1 MALAA
6 HAAVWVSVPAAV
18 RIATAVRRSPQE
30 ALQLKEQRHCHFA
43 SLLSFLLG
51 GFCMTLAAHAAV
63 WLSVPAAAR
72 IAVAA
77 RRSPQE
83 ALQVAIRAAGAAA
96 LVVAAV
102 PVVGLGINYSALLAF
117 FHMHLAPLP
126 ASLAAQKRRGLSASA
141 ASAATA
147 GSALASAALKPTDLP
162 ALLVCFCFGAAVVSL
177 FYHLPPSIFSRS
189 LALGHKLISRMDRS
203 ASEAAG
209 GGANVVAVA
218 DMVGLVRSLLLL
230 TSLSISPCINLPTS
244 LLSSALSPPPSYHSP
259 CVRGGQVGVGMA
271 RGAARACEA
280 FCLAAAE
287 AVASMVLG
295 AHVAQHC
302 AIDNP
307 TGFILLP
314 LVVLSLD
321 LLTSAA
327 AILSV
332 SAAAGSSR
340 LPHSLPVDSSS
351 SSYSSSSPFS
361 SHSPLFR
368 SSPRSPMLR
377 GSVLP
382 TAAEEVVGCIF
393 NGYALSLVLAVSS
406 FALATRWLLFTEQ
419 APLAWLHFFFCAL
432 LGMLSSILL
441 LLSSSLLSAPHL
453 PPVRSLAIASSSGH
467 ASNISSGLALGIA
480 AAAPPAVIVGLAVAA
495 AVWLGRNSGLVDGKG
510 EPAGGL
516 LGLAVAVMGMLSSG
530 CFSLTT
536 DLFQLAV
543 SHAGL
548 LCKMMA
554 QHQKQQQQGQMQQ
567 MQEFSLGPAAHDV
580 MQDAHGMAAHGMDAY
595 GMGMQDGGGMA
606 SDHMGAAGSPH
617 VLQQQVSSDAV
628 AAAAAATTGGVGTG
642 EMAAEDSSSSLQ
654 SSSLQSSAL
663 PPHAP
668 TSSAAASPAAAAA
681 ATAAAV
687 LRTPVSPLEAA
698 ASAVAS
704 ATRGMGCGASSLCS
718 LLLVHAFVA
727 LVSSYSSTALQN
739 IDLLRPE
746 LLVACMVGAAVVVGG
761 VAMAGGGVT
770 RCTAIVVRE
779 GRRHLHHRAEE
790 KQAYPRA
797 PMVLDDPSRFVGA
810 VAAVSLKELLLPG
823 LLAVAAPI
831 AMGMIDVGQRR
842 HHSVV
847 IRQSHPPAP
856 PGSTGSGS
864 TASSRCAGD
873 TAVNCFYYL
882 TCLSSTFTPPS
893 PHRHH
898 SVVSRQSHP
907 PAPPGSAGSGS
918 TASSRCAGDTAVN
931 CFYYL
936 TCLSSTFTPPS
947 PHRHHS
953 AVSRQGHPPAPVGSK
968 GGGGAAAGGTAGDTA
983 AGSTLQ
989 RGWQCVEG
997 RQRRGGSRTAGGGAG
1012 NPAAC
1017 TLPLH
1022 LPYLSLSLLS
1032 PLPSSHPLSLTGIIV
1047 RSVGKATQQPLL
1059 GARAVA
1065 ALLLVAVLVT
1075 LLLAA
1080 LFNGAGSAWRGAR
1093 DVVEAGHLGGP
1104 GSEAH
1109 KATITGD
1116 TVGGTL
1122 RETLAPTLHILLNLL
1137 STAALAAAPLFFE
1150 H

>member
-1 MALAA
+1 MARTPFEDSLAQHVVVVPDLVSALPALTFYSAPFLLAFLLASLTSPVLIPVFLLAAAAVLFASLLASWVRSRDDGGNTLRQVTAAVQRGAATLRAAVTAAAAKAVLVATMLVALIHLSHQLSPQQEATGVHRSLLAFVSLLSFLLGGFCMALAA
-6 HAAVWVSVPAAV
+6 HAAVWVSVPAA
-18 RIATAVRRSPQE
+18 
-30 ALQLKEQRHCHFA
+30 
-43 SLLSFLLG
+43 
-51 GFCMTLAAHAAV
+51 
-63 WLSVPAAAR
+63 AR
-72 IAVAA
+72 IAAAA

-218 DMVGLVRSLLLL
+218 DM
-230 TSLSISPCINLPTS
+230 
-244 LLSSALSPPPSYHSP
+244 
-259 CVRGGQVGVGMA
+259 VGVGMA

-831 AMGMIDVGQRR
+831 AMG
-842 HHSVV
+842 
-847 IRQSHPPAP
+847 
-856 PGSTGSGS
+856 
-864 TASSRCAGD
+864 
-873 TAVNCFYYL
+873 
-882 TCLSSTFTPPS
+882 
-893 PHRHH
+893 
-898 SVVSRQSHP
+898 
-907 PAPPGSAGSGS
+907 
-918 TASSRCAGDTAVN
+918 
-931 CFYYL
+931 
-936 TCLSSTFTPPS
+936 
-947 PHRHHS
+947 
-953 AVSRQGHPPAPVGSK
+953 
-968 GGGGAAAGGTAGDTA
+968 
-983 AGSTLQ
+983 
-989 RGWQCVEG
+989 
-997 RQRRGGSRTAGGGAG
+997 
-1012 NPAAC
+1012 
-1017 TLPLH
+1017 
-1022 LPYLSLSLLS
+1022 
-1032 PLPSSHPLSLTGIIV
+1032 IIV

>member
-1 MALAA
+1 MARTAFEDSLSQHVVLVPDLSPDLFRGIKVARLLAA
-6 HAAVWVSVPAAV
+6 APFLLAFLLASLTSPVLIPVFLLAAAAVLFAALLASWVRSRDDGGNTLRQVTAAV
-18 RIATAVRRSPQE
+18 QRGASTLRASITAAAAKAVLVATMLVALIHLSHQVTPQQE
-30 ALQLKEQRHCHFA
+30 ATGVHRSLLAFV

-51 GFCMTLAAHAAV
+51 GFCMALAAQAAV
-63 WLSVPAAAR
+63 WVSVPTAAR
-72 IAVAA
+72 IAAAA
-77 RRSPQE
+77 RRSTQE
-83 ALQVAIRAAGAAA
+83 ALQVAVRAAGVAA

-102 PVVGLGINYSALLAF
+102 PVVGIGINYSALLAF
-117 FHMHLAPLP
+117 FHMRLAPLP
-126 ASLAAQKRRGLSASA
+126 ASLAAHKRRGLSVSAASTASA
-141 ASAATA
+141 ASAM
-147 GSALASAALKPTDLP
+147 ASAGLKPTELP
-162 ALLVCFCFGAAVVSL
+162 ALLVCFCFGAAVVAL
-177 FYHLPPSIFSRS
+177 FFHLPPAIFSRS

-209 GGANVVAVA
+209 GGAHVVAVA
-218 DMVGLVRSLLLL
+218 DMVGM
-230 TSLSISPCINLPTS
+230 
-244 LLSSALSPPPSYHSP
+244 
-259 CVRGGQVGVGMA
+259 GMA
-271 RGAARACEA
+271 RWAARACEA

-295 AHVAQHC
+295 AHVAQQC
-302 AIDNP
+302 GIDNP

-332 SAAAGSSR
+332 SAAAASSR
-340 LPHSLPVDSSS
+340 LPHSLPIDSSSS
-351 SSYSSSSPFS
+351 SSYSSPSFS

-432 LGMLSSILL
+432 LGMLTSILL

-453 PPVRSLAIASSSGH
+453 PPVRALAVSSSSGH

-543 SHAGL
+543 GHAGL
-548 LCKMMA
+548 LCKVMA
-554 QHQKQQQQGQMQQ
+554 QKQQQQGQMQ
-567 MQEFSLGPAAHDV
+567 ELSLGPPADDMSV
-580 MQDAHGMAAHGMDAY
+580 
-595 GMGMQDGGGMA
+595 QDGAGIVV
-606 SDHMGAAGSPH
+606 DHGAAAASQHLLSQPMY
-617 VLQQQVSSDAV
+617 
-628 AAAAAATTGGVGTG
+628 AAAAAAAD
-642 EMAAEDSSSSLQ
+642 E
-654 SSSLQSSAL
+654 
-663 PPHAP
+663 
-668 TSSAAASPAAAAA
+668 AAAAA
-681 ATAAAV
+681 VGGVGGESAVVNLGAGMAAGGNEAAGMAGDPSSYQHSSSLPPHPPTSATTLSSSPAAAAV

-698 ASAVAS
+698 AVAVAS
-704 ATRGMGCGASSLCS
+704 ATRGMGCGASALCS
-718 LLLVHAFVA
+718 LLLVHAFIA
-727 LVSSYSSTALQN
+727 LVSSYSGAALR
-739 IDLLRPE
+739 DVDFLRPE
-746 LLVACMVGAAVVVGG
+746 LMVACMVGAAAVVGG
-761 VAMAGGGVT
+761 VAMAASGVT

-790 KQAYPRA
+790 KAYPRA
-797 PMVLDDPSRFVGA
+797 PMVLDDPSRFVA
-810 VAAVSLKELLLPG
+810 SVAAVSLRELLLPG

-831 AMGMIDVGQRR
+831 AIGV
-842 HHSVV
+842 
-847 IRQSHPPAP
+847 
-856 PGSTGSGS
+856 
-864 TASSRCAGD
+864 
-873 TAVNCFYYL
+873 
-882 TCLSSTFTPPS
+882 
-893 PHRHH
+893 
-898 SVVSRQSHP
+898 
-907 PAPPGSAGSGS
+907 
-918 TASSRCAGDTAVN
+918 
-931 CFYYL
+931 
-936 TCLSSTFTPPS
+936 
-947 PHRHHS
+947 
-953 AVSRQGHPPAPVGSK
+953 
-968 GGGGAAAGGTAGDTA
+968 
-983 AGSTLQ
+983 
-989 RGWQCVEG
+989 
-997 RQRRGGSRTAGGGAG
+997 
-1012 NPAAC
+1012 
-1017 TLPLH
+1017 
-1022 LPYLSLSLLS
+1022 
-1032 PLPSSHPLSLTGIIV
+1032 IV

-1080 LFNGAGSAWRGAR
+1080 FFNGAGSAWRGAR

-1122 RETLAPTLHILLNLL
+1122 RETLVPTLHILLNLL
-1137 STAALAAAPLFFE
+1137 ATAALAAAPLFFE